1 MTAQSTIP
9 QNTIPRTTELKRA
22 IGLIELRS
30 VARGMK
36 TTDTMLK
43 AANVELL
50 RAHVTCPGKYII
62 LVAGKVSQIRNA
74 VTTGKE
80 VAPEVVLDHF
90 ILSNVHPS
98 VFPALTATT
107 EIERVKAVGVVE
119 TFTLAAAIVAADTA
133 VKAAPVDLIEIR
145 LPFALGG
152 KAFTVFT
159 GEISAVRSG
168 VNSAAAR
175 LKDEGVIDSFTVI
188 PSPHPDL
195 IEKLL

>member
-1 MTAQSTIP
+1 MMP
-9 QNTIPRTTELKRA
+9 ENLVPRATTVKRA

-30 VARGMK
+30 IARGMK
-36 TTDTMLK
+36 TTDAILK
-43 AANVELL
+43 AADVELL
-50 RAHVTCPGKYII
+50 RAHVVCPGKYII
-62 LVAGKVSQIRNA
+62 LVAGSISHVRSA
-74 VTTGKE
+74 VTVGQQ
-80 VAPEVVLDHF
+80 VAPEVVVDHF

-107 EIERVKAVGVVE
+107 EIEHVKAIGVVE

-159 GEISAVRSG
+159 GEVSAVSSG
-168 VNSAAAR
+168 VQTAADR
-175 LKDEGVIDSFTVI
+175 LRDEGVIDSFEVI
-188 PSPHPDL
+188 TAPHKDL